1 MHVFDPERASP
12 PLDSKTGSGRSTLAL
27 SRYLCQTCN
36 MIEAPFS
43 LSRKQARTIERAL
56 FRLVGDKSFIDVRSI
71 EDLKGVSITH
81 ELHLP
86 DGRIKTL
93 NDSGLEQFE
102 ILVSTVYDA
111 DSFHGL
117 ADYADLWD
125 ASKKTFAELSAANV
139 MAGTAQEW
147 LGLLSARLASEIRSR
162 TFVVP
167 FVGLELKG
175 IDELALGP
183 YKIIRPSINFLD
195 QAGVDHSWTD
205 VPSKLQSYRC
215 WELWLTG
222 SALGTHRVAESR
234 IRTQSALVAGLIA
247 VVAAAMLPNG
257 ATELFI
263 SPNMTGHDTDGR
275 TTWFSWGEAGS
286 DFARH
291 SSGLRGLPLPID
303 ANLRDQLVDASY
315 ITTAMRIFQS
325 ERRTPLEEAVAR
337 GFHWFADAHRDPTQV
352 MQLVKYWSCIE
363 TLFSSDQE
371 GITRSLSV
379 GVASVLVCGGYGFAK
394 VDDYQDLKKR
404 VAKLYA
410 LRSQAV
416 HRASR
421 NHVKVRDVAELSRF
435 AGQLLLN
442 ALSFIED
449 GYQTP
454 AQIKERCQR
463 IDESFDARGCEA
475 TPS

>member
-1 MHVFDPERASP
+1 M
-12 PLDSKTGSGRSTLAL
+12 AL
-27 SRYLCQTCN
+27 SRYLCQACN
-36 MIEAPFS
+36 MIEAPYS
-43 LSRKQARTIERAL
+43 LSRKQARIIERAL
-56 FRLVGDKSFIDVRSI
+56 SRLAGDKSFIDVRSI
-71 EDLKGVSITH
+71 EDLKSVSIAH

-93 NDSGLEQFE
+93 SDSGLEQLE
-102 ILVSTVYDA
+102 LLVSTVHAA
-111 DSFHGL
+111 DSFRGL

-125 ASKKTFAELSAANV
+125 ASKKTFAELSVANR
-139 MAGTAQEW
+139 MSGTAQEW
-147 LGLLSARLASEIRSR
+147 LILLSARLAPEIRSR

-175 IDELALGP
+175 IDELELGP
-183 YKIIRPSINFLD
+183 YKIIRPSISFLD

-205 VPSKLQSYRC
+205 VASKLQSYRH

-234 IRTQSALVAGLIA
+234 IRTQSVLVAGLIA
-247 VVAAAMLPNG
+247 VVAAVMLPNG
-257 ATELFI
+257 ATEIFV

-275 TTWFSWGEAGS
+275 ATWFSWGEAGS
-286 DFARH
+286 DFALH

-303 ANLRDQLVDASY
+303 ANLRNQLVDVSY
-315 ITTAMRIFQS
+315 ITTALRIFQS
-325 ERRTPLEEAVAR
+325 ERRTPLEEAVVR

-363 TLFSSDQE
+363 TFFSSDQE
-371 GITRSLSV
+371 NITRSLSV
-379 GVASVLVCGGYGFAK
+379 GVASVLVHGGYEFAK
-394 VDDYQDLKKR
+394 VDDYQGLKKR
-404 VAKLYA
+404 VANLYA

-421 NHVKVRDVAELSRF
+421 NHVKVRDVADLSRF

-454 AQIKERCQR
+454 SEIKAHSQR
-463 IDESFDARGCEA
+463 IDALLDAPSCENA
-475 TPS
+475 PS

>member
-1 MHVFDPERASP
+1 
-12 PLDSKTGSGRSTLAL
+12 
-27 SRYLCQTCN
+27 

-43 LSRKQARTIERAL
+43 LNRKQARTIERAL
-56 FRLVGDKSFIDVRSI
+56 SRLVGDKSFIDVRSI
-71 EDLKGVSITH
+71 EDLKGVTITH

-86 DGRIKTL
+86 DGRMKML
-93 NDSGLEQFE
+93 SNSGLEQLE
-102 ILVSTVYDA
+102 ILVSTVHDA
-111 DSFHGL
+111 DSFRGL
-117 ADYADLWD
+117 ADYADLWH
-125 ASKKTFAELSAANV
+125 ASKKTFAELSAANL
-139 MAGTAQEW
+139 MAETAQEW
-147 LGLLSARLASEIRSR
+147 LGSLSARLAPEIRSR
-162 TFVVP
+162 TFAVP

-183 YKIIRPSINFLD
+183 YKIIRPSISFLD

-205 VPSKLQSYRC
+205 VPSKLQSYRY

-234 IRTQSALVAGLIA
+234 IRTQSVLVAGLIA

-257 ATELFI
+257 ATKLFI

-275 TTWFSWGEAGS
+275 ATWFSWGEAGS
-286 DFARH
+286 DFALH
-291 SSGLRGLPLPID
+291 SSGLRGSPLPID
-303 ANLRDQLVDASY
+303 ANLRNQFGDARY

-325 ERRTPLEEAVAR
+325 ESRTPLEDAVVR

-371 GITRSLSV
+371 DITRSLSV
-379 GVASVLVCGGYGFAK
+379 GVASVLVFGGYGFAK
-394 VDDYQDLKKR
+394 VDDYQGLKKR

-410 LRSQAV
+410 LRSRAV

-435 AGQLLLN
+435 TGQLLLN

-454 AQIKERCQR
+454 AEIKAHSQR
-463 IDESFDARGCEA
+463 IDALVDARGCET